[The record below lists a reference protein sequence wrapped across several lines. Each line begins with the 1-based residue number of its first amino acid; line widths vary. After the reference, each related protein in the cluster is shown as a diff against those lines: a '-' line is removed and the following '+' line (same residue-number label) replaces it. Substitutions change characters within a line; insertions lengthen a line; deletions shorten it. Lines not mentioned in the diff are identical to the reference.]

1 MAFKKNP
8 QKPTNLF
15 LAGSCFKTRLVFTR
29 TDKLRHQTTD
39 RIQKLSRDLS
49 LSKSELLKLRTEMEE
64 KEIAKEKMRDDYER
78 RVRGFEMQVSKLK
91 TRQKEWE
98 RVARDKDVAER
109 KVVEL
114 KEEVGRLGVMIG
126 GLKKRVKEGKELKK
140 KK

>member
-1 MAFKKNP
+1 
-8 QKPTNLF
+8 
-15 LAGSCFKTRLVFTR
+15 
-29 TDKLRHQTTD
+29 
-39 RIQKLSRDLS
+39 
-49 LSKSELLKLRTEMEE
+49 MEE

>member
-1 MAFKKNP
+1 
-8 QKPTNLF
+8 
-15 LAGSCFKTRLVFTR
+15 
-29 TDKLRHQTTD
+29 
-39 RIQKLSRDLS
+39 
-49 LSKSELLKLRTEMEE
+49 
-64 KEIAKEKMRDDYER
+64 MRDDYER

-140 KK
+140 KEIKRSRNGLLNKIKHFVLIFILKKQKNKPTPKPVAKKNSFISKNSTKKI